1 MNYLYS
7 GIWFVVAVLLYVR
20 FRKESKF
27 VYLLSGYFTFMG
39 IWWLADELMPVDLMS
54 GVYAW
59 ILRGISFF
67 VMLCLLLGYFRNKR
81 KKSINAKSETDSESP
96 SITQESPEK

>member
-20 FRKESKF
+20 FRKESKT

-39 IWWLADELMPVDLMS
+39 FWWLADEIFPVDLLK
-54 GVYAW
+54 GTYAW
-59 ILRGISFF
+59 ILRGVSF
-67 VMLCLLLGYFRNKR
+67 VLVLCLLLIYLRGKS
-81 KKSINAKSETDSESP
+81 KKSTSQESETDEKTTV
-96 SITQESPEK
+96 TQESSEK